1 MFREKQKAAL
11 TITETCATAAEA
23 GEVMLERVGPDA
35 LSMRELAREVGV
47 SNNAPRRHF
56 ASKQALLDALALQGF
71 EQLGATLNRALAD
84 QEPDFEK
91 RLVKLAR
98 ANIRFATS
106 HRALRRLMFTA
117 KQRENAPAEVV
128 EAAYKGLSAGP
139 ATIAYGQSVGA
150 VGPGDTRLM
159 SITVFAALEGLLSL
173 SVDGKF
179 GGVPLERL
187 MQDVITTLL
196 RGCVLNG
203 NHRPDNRISGKW
215 HNPLPCTLLP
225 LYLRFTY
232 KRGLL
237 H

>member
-1 MFREKQKAAL
+1 MWHDVVNDYFV
-11 TITETCATAAEA
+11 ATAYLYLEVAGKGGTLGFVKNKKRPYHHGDLREALLRA
-23 GEVMLERVGPDA
+23 GEALLERVGPEA

-56 ASKQALLDALALQGF
+56 ASKRALLDALARQGF
-71 EQLGATLNRALAD
+71 ERLGAALNRAIAD

-91 RLVKLAR
+91 RLIKLAR
-98 ANIRFATS
+98 ANIRFVTA

-117 KQRENAPAEVV
+117 KQRENAPADVV
-128 EAAYKGLSAGP
+128 EAAYQALSAGP
-139 ATIAYGQSVGA
+139 ATIAYGQSIGA

-187 MQDVITTLL
+187 MQDVIHQIILGL
-196 RGCVLNG
+196 RA
-203 NHRPDNRISGKW
+203 RRKSA
-215 HNPLPCTLLP
+215 TA
-225 LYLRFTY
+225 
-232 KRGLL
+232 
-237 H
+237 

>member
-1 MFREKQKAAL
+1 LAAAGKGGTLGFVKSKKRPYHHGDLREAL
-11 TITETCATAAEA
+11 LQA
-23 GEVMLERVGPDA
+23 GEAMLERVGPEA

-71 EQLGATLNRALAD
+71 ERLGAALSRALAD
-84 QEPDFEK
+84 DDPDFEK
-91 RLVKLAR
+91 RLIKVAR
-98 ANIRFATS
+98 ANMRFAAS

-128 EAAYKGLSAGP
+128 EAAYRALSAGP

-150 VGPGDTRLM
+150 VGAGDTRLM

-187 MQDVITTLL
+187 MQDVIHQIILGL
-196 RGCVLNG
+196 RA
-203 NHRPDNRISGKW
+203 RRKPA
-215 HNPLPCTLLP
+215 TA
-225 LYLRFTY
+225 
-232 KRGLL
+232 
-237 H
+237 